1 MKANVF
7 YVDDDKIIFNF
18 SADRKILQRHVF
30 TNKSDG
36 VKKYTITVNYC
47 SATKEYHVLAKLNDG
62 VRIHT
67 LWAWNVPYICNGQR
81 YEFYYDLKKGIQ
93 PIIGVYDNDAA
104 IETQKRNTTEISIA
118 DGHLKVT
125 IFMSP
130 KNAKHVYADIKKH
143 HYVSPMYWDRWI
155 DWFDCKCKACEGKE
169 HHSWLSNPDIGYV
182 RNPITGG
189 NISFRTFIYRDSAY
203 TPIDDNEYETLVFYN
218 RDEYQ
223 RDVLDYYYPKI
234 EYCKWFSK
242 KELTVKI
249 KNNPKWADEYV
260 GTDTFDSL
268 WNAQKM
274 YRFAN
279 GDLRGKVYKED
290 EISEEDMKA
299 IADGSMSERVVTLA
313 YKQYE
318 KAYMPFDELWKAPV
332 SQEEIDGNTNAVGGA
347 WRHKNNKKNILQKD
361 DAYQF
366 EKNDFEKVVTLSYHR
381 TQVDD
386 AIECPVCRDLYDIM
400 RSGYEMVPWYKRL
413 IVPYYKRKYRN
424 K

>member
-7 YVDDDKIIFNF
+7 YVDDNKIIFNF
-18 SADRKILQRHVF
+18 SADRKILRQHVF
-30 TNKSDG
+30 TKIDG
-36 VKKYTITVNYC
+36 GKKYAIIANYC
-47 SATKEYHVLAKLNDG
+47 SATKEYHVFARLNDG
-62 VRIHT
+62 VRFHT
-67 LWAWNVPYICNGQR
+67 LWSWDVPYVCNRQQ
-81 YEFYYDLKKGIQ
+81 YEFRYDIKKGIQ
-93 PIIGVYDNDAA
+93 PIIEAYDIDTAV
-104 IETQKRNTTEISIA
+104 ETQKRNTTEISV
-118 DGHLKVT
+118 DGGHLKIT

-130 KNAKHVYADIKKH
+130 KNAKYAYTDIKRH

-223 RDVLDYYYPKI
+223 RDVLDYYYPEL
-234 EYCKWFSK
+234 EYCKWYSR
-242 KELTVKI
+242 KELNVKI
-249 KNNPKWADEYV
+249 KNNPKWADMYV

-274 YRFAN
+274 YRFVN
-279 GDLRGKVYKED
+279 GNLRGKVYKEG
-290 EISEEDMKA
+290 EISEEDKKLMTE
-299 IADGSMSERVVTLA
+299 STMSEKVVTLA

-318 KAYMPFDELWKAPV
+318 KTYMPFDELWKTSVP
-332 SQEEIDGNTNAVGGA
+332 QEDIDENANAFGGA
-347 WRHKNNKKNILQKD
+347 WRHIHNKKNVLQKD

-366 EKNDFEKVVTLSYHR
+366 EKNDFEKVVTLGYHR

-413 IVPYYKRKYRN
+413 IVPYYRWKYRD